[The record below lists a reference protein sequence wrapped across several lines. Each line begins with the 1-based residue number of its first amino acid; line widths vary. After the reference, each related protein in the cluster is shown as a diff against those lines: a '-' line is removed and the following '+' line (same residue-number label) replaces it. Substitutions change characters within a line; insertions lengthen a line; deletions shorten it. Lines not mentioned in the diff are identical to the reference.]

1 MRLPVRH
8 VLTAVAALT
17 VTVTGL
23 AACSR
28 GGGGA
33 DTVTLVTHDSFAISE
48 PVRRAFET
56 STGLR
61 LRIVRSGD
69 AGAALNQAILTRED
83 PLGDAF
89 FGVDNT
95 LVARALARQVFVP
108 YRPEAARGIPAEF
121 VVDPTHH
128 VTPVNYGDV
137 CVNYDR
143 TYFADGEERALPQ
156 TLDDLA
162 EPRFARLLV
171 VENPATSS
179 TGLAFMLASIARY
192 GENGWRDWWAKLRA
206 GGVKVVDGWEQAYNV
221 EFSGSAGKGD
231 FPLVVS
237 YATSPPAEVIYA
249 DPKPTTAP
257 TGNLDRTCFRQIETV
272 GVLRN
277 AEHPDAAHKL
287 VDFMLG
293 ERFQADV
300 PLGMFVYPVR
310 PGTPVPPEFTQYAGR
325 PADPFR
331 VEPARIA
338 ARRDRWLEQWNATV
352 LR

>member
-1 MRLPVRH
+1 MRLPVPR
-8 VLTAVAALT
+8 L
-17 VTVTGL
+17 L
-23 AACSR
+23 AAATTLTLAATALVACSG

-33 DTVTLVTHDSFAISE
+33 DTVTLVAHDSFVISK
-48 PVRRAFET
+48 PVRRAFEA
-56 STGLR
+56 STGLN

-69 AGAALNQAILTRED
+69 AGAALNQVILTAD
-83 PLGDAF
+83 HPLGDAF

-95 LVARALARQVFVP
+95 LLSRALTSKVFARYTP
-108 YRPEAARGIPAEF
+108 AAARGIPAEF
-121 VVDPTHH
+121 VIDPSHH
-128 VTPVNYGDV
+128 VTSVDYGDV

-143 TYFADGEERALPQ
+143 GYFADGEERAIPQ

-162 EPRFARLLV
+162 KPQFAKLLV

-192 GENGWRDWWAKLRA
+192 GEDGWRDWWAKLRA
-206 GGVKVVDGWEQAYNV
+206 GGVKVVEGWEQAYNT

-249 DPKPTTAP
+249 DPKPMTAP
-257 TGNLDRTCFRQIETV
+257 TGNLDQTCFRQIETV

-277 AEHPDAAHKL
+277 AEHPAAARRL

-293 ERFQADV
+293 EQFQEDV

-310 PGTPVPPEFTQYAGR
+310 PGTPVPPEFTQYAGK
-325 PADPFR
+325 PTDPFR
-331 VEPARIA
+331 VPPARIA
-338 ARRDRWLEQWNATV
+338 AHRDQWLEQWNATV